1 MIASSSKK
9 MTAAMCEIHTMD
21 RRVNGVLKFFRWR
34 WVAIAIALLAI
45 SPDLRGQIP
54 GLPAKPAETAPA
66 AEKPDATDARH
77 QQWLKEARVAFA
89 RVSEPGAETRLPVGV
104 DAAALADYRRDLEQM
119 IIAINRYHKIIAT
132 RPDTR
137 KALESARAVS
147 ADWKGFNEKPPYSIL
162 MLDELINQQDPLREK
177 EASYNSSLALFRRT
191 LSNIQDEVRRAE
203 ETSRRIAGEAALD
216 PSEDGAAKW
225 RLDADTAKARV
236 LALRATLLQTNI
248 ALLEDQSG
256 AAKLQ
261 LELLDR
267 QIATARKKSKFTDDD
282 LTQVK
287 KAAADR
293 QSAVRKEIAGIRKR
307 LLDASAA
314 KTKARTA
321 LDEIL
326 KSTPEGTPLEQT
338 PELALA
344 TVKMEATETRVDS
357 LETVIQM
364 LESLDQLDSY
374 LPDAYQNRKSLIEA
388 RSKAERGPPLDA
400 LRSAFD
406 LLIARETVATND
418 LSAVN
423 ADIGKQEARASSMA
437 ADDPRLLPI
446 NDVRASLWDKQAVL
460 QRVLQSVT
468 VQRRMLARWLDEFDD
483 NKVKK
488 SFTEILSE
496 TGASTWARFKG
507 LWSIE
512 VFHYNDT
519 VMSGGVPI
527 TQQRGVPLGQFFI
540 AILFFLVG
548 YFISN
553 KIKNRL
559 RNTVVRRGHIAEAQA
574 KTLSNWLMIVVGLL
588 LATSTLHF
596 LKIPITVFAFLG
608 GALVIGVGFGTQTL
622 IKNFISGIIVLFERK
637 IRVGDIVDIG
647 GVSGTITEINTR
659 SSVLRGGDG
668 KETLVPNSLF
678 LENRVTNLTLSNRRV
693 RRLVT
698 IRVSTKAPPHLV
710 SVILKECAERHGLI
724 LKEPA
729 PYVTLEDIVEN
740 ANIFGIY
747 YWTEFNDKTN
757 SDVVASDLRFMAEKR
772 IGELMMSAAV
782 AKAEEAP
789 AAKPTDTDA
798 APPAEEAPKSTPL
811 EE

>member
-1 MIASSSKK
+1 LS
-9 MTAAMCEIHTMD
+9 
-21 RRVNGVLKFFRWR
+21 VVL
-34 WVAIAIALLAI
+34 
-45 SPDLRGQIP
+45 PLRAQIP
-54 GLPAKPAETAPA
+54 SFPAKPAQAAPT
-66 AEKPDATDARH
+66 AEKPDATEARH

-89 RVSEPGAETRLPVGV
+89 RVSEPGAESRLPAGI
-104 DAAALADYRRDLEQM
+104 DAAALADYRRDLEQT
-119 IIAINRYHKIIAT
+119 IISINRYQKVSAAQ
-132 RPDTR
+132 PDAK
-137 KALESARAVS
+137 KALEAAQ
-147 ADWKGFNEKPPYSIL
+147 AATAAWNGFSEKPPYSIL
-162 MLDELINQQDPLREK
+162 MLDELVNQQEALREK
-177 EASYNSSLALFRRT
+177 AASYHSSLALFRRT
-191 LSNIQDEVRRAE
+191 LSSIQDEARRAE
-203 ETSRRIAGEAALD
+203 ETSRRIVSDAAQD
-216 PSEDGAAKW
+216 PSGDGAARW
-225 RLDADTAKARV
+225 RLEADTAKARV

-256 AAKLQ
+256 AANLQ
-261 LELLDR
+261 LALLDR
-267 QIATARKKSKFTDDD
+267 QIASARRKSKFTDDD
-282 LTQVK
+282 LTKVK

-293 QSAVRKEIAGIRKR
+293 QTALRKEIAGIRKR

-314 KTKARTA
+314 KTKARA
-321 LDEIL
+321 VLDDIL
-326 KSTPEGTPLEQT
+326 KATPEGTPLEQT

-344 TVKMEATETRVDS
+344 TVRMEATETRVDS

-374 LPDAYQNRKSLIEA
+374 LPDAYQSRKSLIEA
-388 RSKAERGPPLDA
+388 RSKAERRPPLDA
-400 LRSAFD
+400 LRTAYD
-406 LLIARETVATND
+406 LLTAREIVATND
-418 LSAVN
+418 LAAVN
-423 ADIGKQEARASSMA
+423 ADIGKQEARASSIA

-446 NDVRASLWDKQAVL
+446 NDVRASLWDKQAVI
-460 QRVLQSVT
+460 QRVLQSVS
-468 VQRRMLARWLDEFDD
+468 VQRKMLARWLDEFDD
-483 NKVKK
+483 GKVKK
-488 SFTEILSE
+488 SFSEVLSE
-496 TGASTWARFKG
+496 TGTSTWERIKG

-527 TQQRGVPLGQFFI
+527 TQQRGVPLGRFFI
-540 AILFFLVG
+540 AILFFLAG

-637 IRVGDIVDIG
+637 IRVGDVVDIG

-698 IRVSTKAPPHLV
+698 IRVSAKAAPHLV

-724 LKEPA
+724 LKDPA

-757 SDVVASDLRFMAEKR
+757 ADVVASDLRFMAEKR
-772 IGELMMSAAV
+772 IGELVASTAAE
-782 AKAEEAP
+782 KSEEPP
-789 AAKPTDTDA
+789 AAKPADNEA
-798 APPAEEAPKSTPL
+798 APFL
-811 EE
+811 EETSPIP